1 MPVKDTIP
9 SSLKKFFFAGRQAPD
24 LLKQYDVIGFTVEN
38 CLVKY
43 NIVDLTATIVRDLL
57 DKFHKKGYHERVK
70 FFDYRKHLSLAL
82 NGGVWDIKHGTII
95 RLAEGCVVT
104 HAIRGYNKL
113 TIQEI

>member
-1 MPVKDTIP
+1 LKPYFFT
-9 SSLKKFFFAGRQAPD
+9 SLKSPS
-24 LLKQYDVIGFTVEN
+24 LLDDYDVIGFGTDH

-43 NIVDLTATIVRDLL
+43 NVIELTETLVSASLIYLYEE
-57 DKFHKKGYHERVK
+57 FKGYPKEVIT
-70 FFDYRKHLSLAL
+70 FNFDEHKEMCI
-82 NGGVWDIKHGTII
+82 NGGVWDISNGTII